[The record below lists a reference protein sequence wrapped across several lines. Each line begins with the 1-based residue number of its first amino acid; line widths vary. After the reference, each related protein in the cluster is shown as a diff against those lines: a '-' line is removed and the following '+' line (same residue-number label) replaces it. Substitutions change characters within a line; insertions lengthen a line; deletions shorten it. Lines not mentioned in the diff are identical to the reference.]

1 MMMAQDFKA
10 SAVLAG
16 MHAREKPEP
25 AVENA
30 KAKFSEGCGLSVNAV
45 ILIGAAIVALAAD
58 QQPVSPSAQ
67 VHLSLGGDDCSL

>member
-30 KAKFSEGCGLSVNAV
+30 KAKSSEGCGLSANAV
-45 ILIGAAIVALAAD
+45 ILIGKNTGFGKNRALR
-58 QQPVSPSAQ
+58 QRILQ
-67 VHLSLGGDDCSL
+67 

>member
-1 MMMAQDFKA
+1 VQHRVLKQPQFVRLPFSVMMMAQDFKA

-16 MHAREKPEP
+16 MHVREKPEP

-30 KAKFSEGCGLSVNAV
+30 KAKSSEGCGLSANAV

-58 QQPVSPSAQ
+58 Q
-67 VHLSLGGDDCSL
+67 